1 MKKYLAFAL
10 TLVLLLSL
18 CVPAY
23 AFPLRASV
31 KDAEAQINVIFQ
43 NFGSCKQ
50 VETDGTWYYAV
61 TDLDHNGRLELLAAS
76 VQVSSLFPEVK
87 AWELNADSSALQ
99 PCKLE
104 LSDGE
109 AFPNILT
116 GSAET
121 RYDKDKDA
129 WFYLVS
135 DFYPMSDEE
144 AYVVKSA
151 VVLKSGELD
160 YGSLAYEHVNGSDSS
175 FMDADNNPITAEV
188 FNTIGDQVFSGKQK
202 SSTNFEWF
210 TESAASQLSAFTD
223 SYAVFTGDKAP
234 SQSFV
239 SAVAYPAGFLAV
251 TKNPTSES
259 HVPGETALFVANA
272 NAYTALQWVFVA
284 PGGAQY
290 TADEF
295 AAQFP
300 KSALSGTDGTTLS
313 IFNVSTDMS
322 GWCVYCIFS
331 NGSRAVWTNQ
341 AWLYVRSDVVVENVD
356 DLFYAWFYDGAWVCP
371 DCGSVCY
378 GDYCPYCGFNLWEVW
393 YEYYD
398 DDAYVRMIDESDIV
412 DIDDAEPVEEV
423 DEAEVVLPDDSAD
436 ADLPDDLVDDD
447 PDLTADDA
455 DLDDADLTVDDVAD
469 DDADLT
475 VDDGYD
481 DADLTVDDSYDD
493 TDLTVDD
500 SYDDADLTV
509 DDVDDDDD
517 DDDEYDRL
525 RRRKWSQLDDDWDLV
540 D

>member
-23 AFPLRASV
+23 ASPLRASA

-43 NFGSCKQ
+43 NFGFCKQ
-50 VETDGTWYYAV
+50 AETDGTWYYAV
-61 TDLDHNGRLELLAAS
+61 TDLDHNGHLELLAAS

-104 LSDGE
+104 LTDGE
-109 AFPNILT
+109 VFPNILT
-116 GSAET
+116 DSAET

-135 DFYPMSDEE
+135 DFYPVSDTE
-144 AYVVKSA
+144 AYLVKSA

-160 YGSLAYEHVNGSDSS
+160 YGSLAYEHVSGSDSS
-175 FMDADNNPITAEV
+175 FMDADNNPITAEA
-188 FNTIGDQVFSGKQK
+188 FNTIGDQVFNGKQK

-272 NAYTALQWVFVA
+272 NAYTSLQWVFVA
-284 PGGAQY
+284 PGGTAY
-290 TADEF
+290 SADEF
-295 AAQFP
+295 AALFP
-300 KSALSGTDGTTLS
+300 SASVSGVSGTTLS
-313 IFNVSTDMS
+313 IGNVSADMS
-322 GWCVYCIFS
+322 GWSFYCIFS

-341 AWLYVRSDVVVENVD
+341 AWLYVRSEVVLENVD
-356 DLFYAWFYDGAWVCP
+356 DIFYAWFYDGAWICP
-371 DCGSVCY
+371 DCGNICY
-378 GDYCPYCGFNLWEVW
+378 GDYCPYCGFNLWNVW

-398 DDAYVRMIDESDIV
+398 DDAYVQMIDQYYVV
-412 DIDDAEPVEEV
+412 DNSTDDTDA
-423 DEAEVVLPDDSAD
+423 VV
-436 ADLPDDLVDDD
+436 V
-447 PDLTADDA
+447 TDDA
-455 DLDDADLTVDDVAD
+455 DEPDSNVPDDADISGDNSDVEPLQEENNSEEIEAQD
-469 DDADLT
+469 S
-475 VDDGYD
+475 
-481 DADLTVDDSYDD
+481 DDSYAEPESEDAEAD
-493 TDLTVDD
+493 YETED
-500 SYDDADLTV
+500 SQYEDGSDV

-517 DDDEYDRL
+517 VADDDVADDDVADDDDDDDDDYYHH
-525 RRRKWSQLDDDWDLV
+525 RRKWSQLEEDWDY
-540 D
+540 